1 MSKPKLFIASSSE
14 SISIVEAITIKLS
27 TTCDISQWDNAF
39 NPSSFTF
46 PTLARKAN
54 EVSYAI
60 FVFHPDDEIIIRDN
74 VYSIVRDNVLFEL
87 GLFVGKL
94 GIERCFIICPDS
106 IGERNLRIP
115 TDLSGITFCT
125 YDSTRIAS
133 EPLDAV
139 TTACGRIRIVIN
151 GYEQESSQIVS
162 SPINIPN
169 EHFRNLESQVWS
181 MNHELKRVEEDKIKL
196 EGTLLEYF
204 NSVVRPATE
213 REIMEWVE
221 GAKQNYDDPSVL
233 SHNVFYTNKDV
244 IIPTLYGASSINLIV
259 APGARVFGIQ
269 NKGHN
274 KVYFMDGFR
283 KAD

>member
-1 MSKPKLFIASSSE
+1 MNKPKLFIASSSE

-74 VYSIVRDNVLFEL
+74 AYSIVRDNVLFEL
-87 GLFVGKL
+87 GLFVGTL

-106 IGERNLRIP
+106 IGERTLRIP

-125 YDSTRIAS
+125 YDSNRMAS

-151 GYEQESSQIVS
+151 GYEQEPSQPES

-169 EHFRNLESQVWS
+169 EHFRNLEGQVWT
-181 MNHELKRVEEDKIKL
+181 MTHELKRAEESKSKL
-196 EGTLLEYF
+196 ESTLLEYF
-204 NSVVRPATE
+204 NSVVRPATD
-213 REIMEWVE
+213 REITEWVE
-221 GAKQNYDDPSVL
+221 GAKQNYDDS
-233 SHNVFYTNKDV
+233 SISNHNVFYTDKDV
-244 IIPTLYGASSINLIV
+244 IIPPLYGASLVNLIV
-259 APGARVFGIQ
+259 APETRVFGMQ
-269 NKGHN
+269 NKGHS